1 MKANHLFPVSLWAVA
16 LAALVS
22 VPCAAAEPPLMM
34 IRLRGPNTADD
45 AQWAKTFK
53 ALRENRGA
61 CDDVWFSTG
70 IGFPKIEWHA
80 AHAKRLVRYADDLR
94 SVGIMPS
101 LQFQATLGHSDEIT
115 LLEGVDGKTWGGFT
129 GRGGTEGK
137 ACNCPRQPGF
147 LAYVR
152 EMARLYASF
161 KPSVVWIDD
170 DLRIAGHAPASPWGK
185 VPEGWIGCWCPTCL
199 AAFNAETGGKWTRE
213 TLDAAMKRDTALFD
227 RWEKFSF
234 AGIAEVARVIAE
246 ETHKVS
252 PETRL
257 AYQHGRYRNDSQLTV
272 YRAMHE
278 ATGLPVGARPG
289 GGAYFDYNPN
299 DQMVKAFG
307 AAHQRNCLGNP
318 EWIEAWCPEIETW
331 PRAFASR
338 TAQGLLNEAFVNLAY
353 GMNCLSF
360 LIMSTR
366 HETDEWYSE
375 NLLAPLA
382 AEKPCLEAYRRHNA
396 GALPAGLADA
406 TKATPEAL
414 YRFALAG
421 VPVLP
426 GPGKA
431 YGEVTDADLNFSG
444 VCAIATRATAHVTD
458 AIITF
463 LIASLLLFKV
473 GRKVHFTGDLFRLF
487 RGLAPRAIFP
497 RRRDGIAFHAKCRDR
512 THHEADQPPRWHLFS
527 GEVADDRNR
536 FAFHA
541 VQIPWRIHPLRH
553 EAALHI
559 ALLEFN
565 GDLIVVCTFK
575 PLHRRRERDREEIMS
590 VAAAVLTVGK
600 RDL

>member
-94 SVGIMPS
+94 SVGIVPS

-234 AGIAEVARVIAE
+234 AGIADVARVIAE

-307 AAHQRNCLGNP
+307 AARQRNCLGNP
-318 EWIEAWCPEIETW
+318 EWIEVWCPEIETC

-431 YGEVTDADLNFSG
+431 YGEVTDADLNFSISQMSSSALLELRRTMDARVGGRMPVLVETPTVGLVVPRVTADG
-444 VCAIATRATAHVTD
+444 VLRSVALVNARIDTQKPVTLRLRGVPSGVETATWW
-458 AIITF
+458 
-463 LIASLLLFKV
+463 
-473 GRKVHFTGDLFRLF
+473 
-487 RGLAPRAIFP
+487 
-497 RRRDGIAFHAKCRDR
+497 AFHADPVVLPLTR
-512 THHEADQPPRWHLFS
+512 AG
-527 GEVADDRNR
+527 GEVTIR
-536 FAFHA
+536 
-541 VQIPWRIHPLRH
+541 IP
-553 EAALHI
+553 ALT
-559 ALLEFN
+559 AWNCGWLML
-565 GDLIVVCTFK
+565 
-575 PLHRRRERDREEIMS
+575 
-590 VAAAVLTVGK
+590 
-600 RDL
+600 

>member
-257 AYQHGRYRNDSQLTV
+257 AYQHGPYRNDSQLAV
-272 YRAMHE
+272 FRAMHE
-278 ATGLPVGARPG
+278 ATRMPVGSRPG
-289 GGAYFDYNPN
+289 GGAYFDQNPN

-307 AAHQRNCLGNP
+307 AARQRKSLGDP
-318 EWIEAWCPEIETW
+318 DWIDRWCPEIETC

-431 YGEVTDADLNFSG
+431 YGEVTDADLNFSISQMSSSALLELRRTMDARVSGKMPVLVETPTVGLVVPRVTADGALRSVALVNARIDTQKPVTLRLRG
-444 VCAIATRATAHVTD
+444 VPSGVETATWW
-458 AIITF
+458 
-463 LIASLLLFKV
+463 
-473 GRKVHFTGDLFRLF
+473 
-487 RGLAPRAIFP
+487 
-497 RRRDGIAFHAKCRDR
+497 AFHADPVVLPLTR
-512 THHEADQPPRWHLFS
+512 AG
-527 GEVADDRNR
+527 GEVTIR
-536 FAFHA
+536 
-541 VQIPWRIHPLRH
+541 IPSLTAW
-553 EAALHI
+553 
-559 ALLEFN
+559 N
-565 GDLIVVCTFK
+565 GGWLM
-575 PLHRRRERDREEIMS
+575 L
-590 VAAAVLTVGK
+590 
-600 RDL
+600 

>member
-94 SVGIMPS
+94 SVGIVPS

-257 AYQHGRYRNDSQLTV
+257 AYQHGGYRNDSQLTV

-318 EWIEAWCPEIETW
+318 EWIEAWCPEIETC

-431 YGEVTDADLNFSG
+431 YGEVTDADLNFSISQMSSSALLELRRTMDARVGGKMPVLVETPTVGLVVPRVTADGALRSVALVNARIDTQKPVTLRLRG
-444 VCAIATRATAHVTD
+444 VPSGVETATWW
-458 AIITF
+458 
-463 LIASLLLFKV
+463 
-473 GRKVHFTGDLFRLF
+473 
-487 RGLAPRAIFP
+487 
-497 RRRDGIAFHAKCRDR
+497 AFHADPVVLPLTR
-512 THHEADQPPRWHLFS
+512 AG
-527 GEVADDRNR
+527 GEVTIR
-536 FAFHA
+536 
-541 VQIPWRIHPLRH
+541 IP
-553 EAALHI
+553 ALT
-559 ALLEFN
+559 AWNCGWLML
-565 GDLIVVCTFK
+565 
-575 PLHRRRERDREEIMS
+575 
-590 VAAAVLTVGK
+590 
-600 RDL
+600 

>member
-22 VPCAAAEPPLMM
+22 VPCAAAEPPLVM

-94 SVGIMPS
+94 SVGIVPS

-257 AYQHGRYRNDSQLTV
+257 AYQHGGYRNDSQLTV

-318 EWIEAWCPEIETW
+318 EWIEAWCPEIETC

-421 VPVLP
+421 VSVLP

-431 YGEVTDADLNFSG
+431 YGEVTDADLNFSISQMSSSALLELRRTMDARVGGKMPVLVETPTVGLVVPRVTADGALRSVALVNARIDTQKPVTLRLRG
-444 VCAIATRATAHVTD
+444 VPSGVETATWW
-458 AIITF
+458 
-463 LIASLLLFKV
+463 
-473 GRKVHFTGDLFRLF
+473 
-487 RGLAPRAIFP
+487 
-497 RRRDGIAFHAKCRDR
+497 AFHADPVVLPLTRAGD
-512 THHEADQPPRWHLFS
+512 
-527 GEVADDRNR
+527 EVTIR
-536 FAFHA
+536 
-541 VQIPWRIHPLRH
+541 IP
-553 EAALHI
+553 ALT
-559 ALLEFN
+559 AWNCGWLML
-565 GDLIVVCTFK
+565 
-575 PLHRRRERDREEIMS
+575 
-590 VAAAVLTVGK
+590 
-600 RDL
+600 

>member
-1 MKANHLFPVSLWAVA
+1 MKAKHPFPVSLWAVA

-94 SVGIMPS
+94 SVGIVPS

-129 GRGGTEGK
+129 GRGGIEGK

-257 AYQHGRYRNDSQLTV
+257 AYQHGGYRNDSQLAV

-307 AAHQRNCLGNP
+307 AAHQRSCLGNP
-318 EWIEAWCPEIETW
+318 EWIEAWCPEIETC

-431 YGEVTDADLNFSG
+431 YGEVTDADLNFS
-444 VCAIATRATAHVTD
+444 I
-458 AIITF
+458 
-463 LIASLLLFKV
+463 S
-473 GRKVHFTGDLFRLF
+473 
-487 RGLAPRAIFP
+487 
-497 RRRDGIAFHAKCRDR
+497 
-512 THHEADQPPRWHLFS
+512 QMS
-527 GEVADDRNR
+527 SS
-536 FAFHA
+536 
-541 VQIPWRIHPLRH
+541 
-553 EAALHI
+553 
-559 ALLEFN
+559 ALLELRRTMDARV
-565 GDLIVVCTFK
+565 GGRMPVLVETPTVGLVVPRVTADGA
-575 PLHRRRERDREEIMS
+575 LRS
-590 VAAAVLTVGK
+590 VALVNARIDTQKPVALRLRGVPSGVETATWWAVHADPVVLPLTRAGGEATIRIPALTAWNCGWLK
-600 RDL
+600 ISP